1 MARTKPLKQSR
12 FNSRPTSDRKEMI
25 LSRIDA
31 EAFFDALAHPPT
43 ITGELAAALKEH
55 ERRVSWE

>member
-1 MARTKPLKQSR
+1 MMRTKPRKQPHFPSR
-12 FNSRPTSDRKEMI
+12 LTSDRKEMI
-25 LSRIDA
+25 LNRTDA

-43 ITGELAAALKEH
+43 ITSELAAALKEH